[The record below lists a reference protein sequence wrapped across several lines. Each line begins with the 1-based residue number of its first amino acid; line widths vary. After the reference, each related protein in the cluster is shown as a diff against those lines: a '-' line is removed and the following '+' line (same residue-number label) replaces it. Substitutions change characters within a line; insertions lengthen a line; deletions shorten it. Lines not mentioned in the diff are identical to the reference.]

1 MNNAQRSIFRADAVK
16 RYIEGKEKVVLP
28 QWMAPRTL
36 RYLWLLLGVLSML
49 VGLAWFTAV
58 PVYAS
63 GLALIVDLPAER
75 SANNEMALVAFL
87 PPEKHNDLQVGQRIF
102 VELEPGKRREQLVAV
117 VEPKIISPDT
127 AQEQFGLSAAALL
140 TQPAAMVMTSFESPS
155 ALPATT
161 YIGSVYHVDIEI
173 GSRRVVS
180 LLPLFDRMSTGGV
193 RE

>member
-1 MNNAQRSIFRADAVK
+1 MNNTQRSIFHADAIK
-16 RYIEGKEKVVLP
+16 HYIEGKEKVVLP

-36 RYLWLLLGVLSML
+36 LYLWLLLCMLSVL

-75 SANNEMALVAFL
+75 SANNEMTLVAFL
-87 PPEKHNDLQVGQRIF
+87 SPEKHNDLRVGQRIF

-117 VEPKIISPDT
+117 VEPKIISPHM
-127 AQEQFGLSAAALL
+127 AQEQFGLSAALL
-140 TQPAAMVMTSFESPS
+140 TQPAAIVMTSFESPS

-193 RE
+193 GE